1 MKLGGKTKDVDSF
14 VDQLKSEGE
23 SVMSSEV
30 SAKQPAQAKAQPVVP
45 QVQTERYASKS
56 FVTNTSKT

>member
-23 SVMSSEV
+23 NVMAEP
-30 SAKQPAQAKAQPVVP
+30 SANKPVQAKAPVVP
-45 QVQTERYASKS
+45 QIQTER
-56 FVTNTSKT
+56 

>member
-23 SVMSSEV
+23 NVMSAEV
-30 SAKQPAQAKAQPVVP
+30 SAKQPAQAKAQAALP
-45 QVQTERYASKS
+45 QIPTER
-56 FVTNTSKT
+56 

>member
-23 SVMSSEV
+23 NVLAEPT
-30 SAKQPAQAKAQPVVP
+30 AKMPSQAKAPVVP
-45 QVQTERYASKS
+45 QINTER
-56 FVTNTSKT
+56 